1 MIIAADENRSHM
13 RVGMYCIVLHNFVV
27 CQDAAAA
34 KPMVAVEDT
43 RIDYAAVL
51 ENQQQECRIDSLVVD
66 VDL

>member
-1 MIIAADENRSHM
+1 MIAAADENRSHM
-13 RVGMYCIVLHNFVV
+13 RVGVLHNFVV

-51 ENQQQECRIDSLVVD
+51 ENQQQECRVGSLVVD

>member
-13 RVGMYCIVLHNFVV
+13 RMGMYCTVLHNFVV